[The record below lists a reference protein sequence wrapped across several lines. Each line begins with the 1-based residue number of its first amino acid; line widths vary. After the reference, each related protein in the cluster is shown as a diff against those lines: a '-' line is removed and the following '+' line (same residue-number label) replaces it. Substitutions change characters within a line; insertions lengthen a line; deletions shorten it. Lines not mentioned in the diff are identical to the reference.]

1 MSGSTADSSPVSAWK
16 SLSSPYGL
24 DASSEQFR
32 VPGGIGMSTELII
45 VIVLALFAV
54 INSAV
59 KMRSGSFLITPIW
72 WRGKSGKDN
81 SGKAGGP

>member
-1 MSGSTADSSPVSAWK
+1 MS
-16 SLSSPYGL
+16 
-24 DASSEQFR
+24 
-32 VPGGIGMSTELII
+32 IELII
-45 VIVLALFAV
+45 VIVLALLAV